1 MEDQCILI
9 TGGSGYLGS
18 KIGSIG
24 NYRIINYDLKNG
36 DDITDIEKI
45 EKIFFENDIRYI
57 IYLAALSD
65 VKSCQDDVNKS
76 ILLNTF
82 APIFMLMTIALK
94 FSNKGYNIGFIFAST
109 SAVYPSD
116 NTSLEPVSET
126 QVSGKIESVYGM
138 TKYITE
144 KAIET
149 LRKNSFIILR
159 FFNIIGEETYS
170 VDRLMVALSRGNVT
184 VYGDDYPTSDGTCV
198 RDYVYV
204 MDCVD
209 AIKKSIKLL
218 EERQNNNTRQLPFCF
233 NIGSGIPMS
242 VKQMIELWKKNK
254 NPDLIVNYGPR
265 RNGDAI
271 SVVAD
276 NTLAKEYLK
285 WYPTLDFDK
294 IISSITLKE

>member
-45 EKIFFENDIRYI
+45 NKIFFENDIRYI

-76 ILLNTF
+76 MLLNIF

-144 KAIET
+144 KVIET
-149 LRKNSFIILR
+149 LPKNSFIILR

-184 VYGDDYPTSDGTCV
+184 VYGDDYPTTDGTCV

-218 EERQNNNTRQLPFCF
+218 EERQDNKTRQLPFCF

-242 VKQMIELWKKNK
+242 VK
-254 NPDLIVNYGPR
+254 
-265 RNGDAI
+265 
-271 SVVAD
+271 
-276 NTLAKEYLK
+276 
-285 WYPTLDFDK
+285 
-294 IISSITLKE
+294 